1 MQHFIMIFRICPV
14 MFVIKSWAINHKLSG
29 RDSNRKEII
38 SSYAVILLVIFYFQ
52 HEQILPSIK
61 ALQANMENKDS
72 FVISKYGKNIETGF
86 PKDISLW
93 TRCCLSK
100 KNKTMADFVHGFF
113 QFYAKFDYEKCTVSP
128 NTGMYK
134 IR

>member
-1 MQHFIMIFRICPV
+1 
-14 MFVIKSWAINHKLSG
+14 MFVIKSWAINHKLAG
-29 RDSNRKEII
+29 CDSNRKEFIN
-38 SSYAVILLVIFYFQ
+38 SYAIILLVIFYFQ
-52 HEQILPSIK
+52 NEQILPSVI

-72 FVISKYGKNIETGF
+72 VVVTKYGKKIETGF

-113 QFYAKFDYEKCTVSP
+113 QFYAKFDYENCIVSP
-128 NTGMYK
+128 NSGIYK
-134 IR
+134 VRQ